1 MVIKDEK
8 SSTPRKLKI
17 RLACK
22 KLQKRDCQF
31 LVEKIHSVEF
41 KNPYAN
47 SVEKKPEIM
56 DTVESN
62 YSVIRRVYQHLYSDI
77 ADIFF
82 EYIHSLDPDKIQELN
97 EEIKASGWRIKNI
110 LEIDNALELLSN
122 FQLFFYN
129 TGRFPLSNKLLIVPV
144 DDVPDREEKI
154 NMKNL
159 YELFQHTKSHGL
171 VSLQFLG
178 VLCLIFNDKEIK
190 RIKNALTELYKNL
203 SYTTLS
209 GVPDFEFDA
218 ISELV
223 GRISFFTKGS
233 NLLKR
238 DKRELEDAQKAKEM
252 INITTFVEKP
262 DPFEPELIDD
272 IFKESEQNK
281 IEHPYVE
288 PQV

>member
-1 MVIKDEK
+1 
-8 SSTPRKLKI
+8 
-17 RLACK
+17 
-22 KLQKRDCQF
+22 
-31 LVEKIHSVEF
+31 
-41 KNPYAN
+41 
-47 SVEKKPEIM
+47 M

-62 YSVIRRVYQHLYSDI
+62 YSVIRRVYQHLYPDI

-97 EEIKASGWRIKNI
+97 EEIKANGWGIKNI